1 MGMGA
6 KPTVKLWSVA
16 QGKLVD
22 FAASIENDEIVCVNG
37 DEAIKFPGGISPEE
51 LKALVQA
58 HNDANSGVKG
68 ITEDDIKAQAELKAA
83 NERLLDSL
91 R

>member
-1 MGMGA
+1 MGA
-6 KPTVKLWSVA
+6 KPTVKLWSVT

-51 LKALVQA
+51 LKTLVQA

-68 ITEDDIKAQAELKAA
+68 ITEDDIKAQAELKVA

>member
-1 MGMGA
+1 MSR
-6 KPTVKLWSVA
+6 PTVKLWSVA

-22 FAASIENDEIVCVNG
+22 FAASVENDEIVCVNG
-37 DEAIKFPGGISPEE
+37 DEAIKFPGGISPED
-51 LKALVQA
+51 LKILIKA
-58 HNDANSGVKG
+58 HNDSNSGVKG
-68 ITEDDIKAQAELKAA
+68 ITEDDVKAQANLKAA